1 MAEST
6 ITDWISAIAAGVAAL
21 GVGFVAYQVFIAR
34 KQLQQGSESLQN
46 AAESLEL
53 ARRTFESD
61 QSDHERSRRQKA
73 VDLIL
78 QWSTN
83 LKRETSLARK
93 LVETLGRE
101 ETESLYDEKPFEID
115 EKYLSIVADCLG
127 NSEESELVTNN
138 GKIKLTEKQSAHMNW
153 LVISYLNSLE
163 SVLVCWQHGIA
174 DVDMIKAEFR
184 YLVNPD
190 KEKNILHNYRTAK
203 EGIDNYPAIKS
214 FVSMLEQ
221 EHKNNTTTRPHI
233 A

>member
-1 MAEST
+1 M
-6 ITDWISAIAAGVAAL
+6 

-34 KQLQQGSESLQN
+34 KQLKQGSESLQN
-46 AAESLEL
+46 AADSLEL
-53 ARRTFESD
+53 ARQTFE
-61 QSDHERSRRQKA
+61 SDHERSRRQNA
-73 VDLIL
+73 ADLIL

-101 ETESLYDEKPFEID
+101 ETESLYDEKPFEMD

-138 GKIKLTEKQSAHMNW
+138 GKIKLTVKQSAHMNW
-153 LVISYLNSLE
+153 LVVSYLNSLE
-163 SVLVCWQHGIA
+163 SVLVYWQHGIA

-190 KEKNILHNYRTAK
+190 KEKYILHNYRTAK
-203 EGIDNYPAIKS
+203 EGVDNYPAIRA
-214 FVSMLEQ
+214 FVDMLKR
-221 EHKNNTTTRPHI
+221 EHENSTKTRPPLGNNAKH
-233 A
+233 